1 MAPEQDGFYHHG
13 DHTED
18 LMTFRRAL
26 VAALLV
32 AAGAVSLPTTA
43 SALPPVA
50 DEQGHAHA
58 SHGPDGLALDRRGR
72 APGATYSVDNHEPW
86 LACQYDKQAPTG
98 DAADLSNL
106 AGLPQVHAIYVYP
119 AKTTPRF
126 TQFAPMFQADARQS
140 SRLLQTLGRD
150 VRWDLRAGTETCSNP
165 AGAPTTL
172 LDITVFQSSYT
183 ARQLSTDR
191 QFNLVAN
198 ELAASAKFSAPNKK
212 YVAWLDAG
220 SRYCGQGTLWQDTSR
235 APSNQ
240 SEVNR
245 TTGIVYRPYSTTDG
259 ATGGFCRG
267 RTLLHE
273 LGHNLGAVQRVAPNA
288 FDGAHCDDDNN
299 DTMCYT
305 GQATDQVTSPD
316 PQFDYGKN
324 DYWDPGATKP
334 REGDNG
340 SPDDG
345 EKLGFWALN
354 LSKYVC
360 PPAADGTASCSS
372 PNAKPGY

>member
-1 MAPEQDGFYHHG
+1 MAAEQ
-13 DHTED
+13 
-18 LMTFRRAL
+18 
-26 VAALLV
+26 
-32 AAGAVSLPTTA
+32 
-43 SALPPVA
+43 
-50 DEQGHAHA
+50 AHA
-58 SHGPDGLALDRRGR
+58 NATHGPDGLALDRRGR

-86 LACQYDKQAPTG
+86 APCQYDKQAPTQ
-98 DAADLSNL
+98 DATDLTN
-106 AGLPQVHAIYVYP
+106 LPQVHAVYVYP
-119 AKTTPRF
+119 ARTTPRF
-126 TQFAPMFQADARQS
+126 TQFAPMFQADARQA

-150 VRWDLRAGTETCSNP
+150 VRWDLRAGTETCSTT

-198 ELAASAKFSAPNKK
+198 ELAASGRFSAPNKK

-220 SRYCGQGTLWQDTSR
+220 SRYCGQGTLWQDTTR
-235 APSNQ
+235 TASNQ

-245 TTGIVYRPYSTTDG
+245 TTGIVYRPYSTTD

-273 LGHNLGAVQRVAPNA
+273 LGHNLGAVLSGAPNA

-305 GQATDQVTSPD
+305 GQAADQVSSPQA
-316 PQFDYGKN
+316 QFDYGKD
-324 DYWDPGATKP
+324 DYWDPGATTA
-334 REGDNG
+334 GY
-340 SPDDG
+340 PDVPA
-345 EKLGFWALN
+345 EKLGRWALN

-360 PPAADGTASCSS
+360 PPAAADGTAQCSS
-372 PNAKPGY
+372 ANTSPGY